1 MQSTLCRMDI
11 FLKQT
16 PTVWCLLFLRVFLKL
31 SINLTPL
38 KSNSPSGLVLGR
50 VNLVPRAFLLNRKGK
65 AEREKAL
72 ETRLK
77 FFGSMTVSV

>member
-31 SINLTPL
+31 STCITLRLL
-38 KSNSPSGLVLGR
+38 KSDSPYGLVLGG
-50 VNLVPRAFLLNRKGK
+50 VNLVSRVFFLNRKG
-65 AEREKAL
+65 EGTREKAL

-77 FFGSMTVSV
+77 FFGS